1 MGIDFS
7 SLGNVSDPGVWS
19 QVHDEGVQILEN
31 LLNIRVPVLAA
42 GEGCLNVHS
51 EYALIANVIAAGE
64 GATYHEPP
72 VETDVA
78 CGESHLFPTDVPIL
92 PVGCRAPTA
101 YVVR

>member
-1 MGIDFS
+1 M
-7 SLGNVSDPGVWS
+7 
-19 QVHDEGVQILEN
+19 HDEGVQSLEN

-42 GEGCLNVHS
+42 VEGRLNVHS

-78 CGESHLFPTDVPIL
+78 CGEPFISPRMCQLFQ
-92 PVGCRAPTA
+92 
-101 YVVR
+101 